1 MVSVEVVE
9 NILRDRLSSL
19 VPVHWIDKLVEEIK
33 EQGDG
38 EQLDLGLDK

>member
-19 VPVHWIDKLVEEIK
+19 IPVHWIDKVLEEIK
-33 EQGDG
+33 EQGDR
-38 EQLDLGLDK
+38 EQLELGLDK